1 MRDEDLRSHRRLT
14 AALTWSG
21 LLVKT
26 FVYVPLFVW
35 AAASDTGAAAL
46 RGVVAA
52 DVFTWV
58 VLTFLE
64 WQHRRLK
71 VKAGFVFEGILVL
84 VYLNRDS
91 LLDISTSAESTAVAM
106 LFFLLFVVV
115 KSGIWGV
122 EHVLQVSGVTEPG

>member
-1 MRDEDLRSHRRLT
+1 MRDEDLRAHRRLT

-21 LLVKT
+21 LLAKA

-35 AAASDTGAAAL
+35 AGASDTGAAAL
-46 RGVVAA
+46 QGVVGA

-64 WQHRRLK
+64 WQHRRLQ
-71 VKAGFVFEGILVL
+71 VKAGFVFEGILVF
-84 VYLNRDS
+84 VYLNRGS

-122 EHVLQVSGVTEPG
+122 EHVLHVSGVTEPG